1 MWSLQRGLQEGS
13 DKNGSRVRKL
23 LTSNYAIAEA
33 VKIAKPDVIAAYP
46 ITPQSPIAE
55 RLSEMVAKGE
65 LDARYIRV
73 ESEHSALAVVY
84 GAASGGARVFTA
96 TSSQGLLYMYEMCWW
111 VAGARVP
118 LVMGIAT
125 RSLGAPWNIHG
136 DHMDIMCLR
145 DTGWII
151 SMAENAQEAFDLT
164 LQAFMISEEVN
175 IPVAVGIDAFT
186 MSHTAE
192 VVEVRDIEVP
202 KRRQAYKILPNEI
215 IAVNAVTLGDARMKA
230 RYDLCKDL
238 EESRRVIEEV
248 DRAYPVSYGGLT
260 EEYMLDDA
268 EYVVVMSGGWCG
280 DAKDAIDMLRTEG
293 HQVGLL
299 RLRFIRP
306 FPSEEIKKL
315 DAKILVVDRA
325 TSGNRG
331 VLGIEVS
338 AQGKEVK
345 NVIAGLGGKDVSV
358 EDFYAMFKKFI
369 KGEMGDVEWWM

>member
-1 MWSLQRGLQEGS
+1 MQRNLQKRS
-13 DKNGSRVRKL
+13 DKNGSGIRKL
-23 LTSNYAIAEA
+23 LTSNHAIAEA
-33 VKIAKPDVIAAYP
+33 VRIAKPDVIAAYP

-65 LDARYIRV
+65 LDASYIRV

-111 VAGARVP
+111 VAGARIP
-118 LVMGIAT
+118 IVMGIAT

-164 LQAFMISEEVN
+164 LQAFIISEEVD

-192 VVEVRDIEVP
+192 VVELRDIEIP
-202 KRRQAYKILPNEI
+202 KRRQTYRMSPKEI
-215 IAVNAVTLGDARMKA
+215 IAVNAVTLGDARMRA

-238 EESRRVIEEV
+238 ENSRRVIEEV
-248 DRAYPVSYGGLT
+248 DKAYPISYGGLV
-260 EEYMLDDA
+260 EEYMLEDA
-268 EYVVVMSGGWCG
+268 EHVVVMCGGWCG
-280 DAKDAIDMLRTEG
+280 DAKDAIDMLREEG
-293 HQVGLL
+293 YQIGLL

-306 FPSEEIKKL
+306 FPADEIKKL

-331 VLGIEVS
+331 ILGLEIS

-345 NVIAGLGGKDVSV
+345 NIIAGLGGKDVSV
-358 EDFYAMFKKFI
+358 KDFYTMFKKFI
-369 KGEMGDVEWWM
+369 KDEMGDIEWWM